1 MPVLDEIRL
10 TGKTN
15 QEPRRRALGQVRLAQ
30 RSFGLWVR
38 TDEERVVMAYVNF
51 PARELY
57 CKIVYYG
64 PGLCGKTTNVEK
76 LHAGA
81 PAATRGNL
89 VSLKTESERTLF
101 FDFLPLELGKL
112 RGYRVRLH
120 LYTVPGQ
127 IFYKASRKIILRG
140 ADALVFVADSQI
152 ARIDANIESMHDLHE
167 NLEELGLEFD
177 TLPCVMQYN
186 KRDLPEIESVPRL
199 RMLLNPMG
207 APEVESSANSGT
219 GVVETLSAAA
229 KLALRS
235 IGKKGLA

>member
-1 MPVLDEIRL
+1 
-10 TGKTN
+10 
-15 QEPRRRALGQVRLAQ
+15 
-30 RSFGLWVR
+30 
-38 TDEERVVMAYVNF
+38 MAFVHF

-81 PAATRGNL
+81 PTQSRGNL

-127 IFYKASRKIILRG
+127 IFYRASRKLILKG
-140 ADALVFVADSQI
+140 VDALVFVADSQR
-152 ARIDANIESMHDLHE
+152 ARREANIESLQDLHE
-167 NLEELGLEFD
+167 NLAELDLD
-177 TLPCVMQYN
+177 LTDVPCVMQYN
-186 KRDLPEIESVPRL
+186 KRDLDDIEPIEEL
-199 RMLLNPMG
+199 RHVLNPMG
-207 APEVESSANSGT
+207 VPEVSSAANSGM
-219 GVVETLSAAA
+219 GVVETLSAATR
-229 KLALRS
+229 LALKNLGRQMANGAS
-235 IGKKGLA
+235 VR

>member
-1 MPVLDEIRL
+1 
-10 TGKTN
+10 
-15 QEPRRRALGQVRLAQ
+15 
-30 RSFGLWVR
+30 
-38 TDEERVVMAYVNF
+38 MAYINF

-64 PGLCGKTTNVEK
+64 PGLCGKTTNVER
-76 LHAGA
+76 LHASA

-101 FDFLPLELGKL
+101 FDFFPLELGKL

-140 ADALVFVADSQI
+140 ADALVFVADSQS
-152 ARIDANIESMHDLHE
+152 ARMDANIESMMDLHE
-167 NLEELGLEFD
+167 NLEELGLELE

-186 KRDLPEIESVPRL
+186 KRDLPQIEPIEQL
-199 RMLLNPMG
+199 RKLLNPLG
-207 APEVESSANSGT
+207 VPEVESSANSGA
-219 GVVETLSAAA
+219 GVVETLSAAT
-229 KLALRS
+229 KMALRS
-235 IGKKGLA
+235 IGKKGLG

>member
-1 MPVLDEIRL
+1 
-10 TGKTN
+10 
-15 QEPRRRALGQVRLAQ
+15 
-30 RSFGLWVR
+30 
-38 TDEERVVMAYVNF
+38 MAYINF

-64 PGLCGKTTNVEK
+64 PGLCGKTTNVER
-76 LHAGA
+76 LHASA

-101 FDFLPLELGKL
+101 FDFFPLELGKL

-140 ADALVFVADSQI
+140 ADALVFVADSQS
-152 ARIDANIESMHDLHE
+152 ARMDANIESMTDLHE
-167 NLEELGLEFD
+167 NLEELGLELE

-186 KRDLPEIESVPRL
+186 KRDLPQIEPIEQL
-199 RMLLNPMG
+199 RKMLNPMG
-207 APEVESSANSGT
+207 VPEVESSANSGA
-219 GVVETLSAAA
+219 GVVETLSAAT
-229 KLALRS
+229 KMALKALSRKA
-235 IGKKGLA
+235 I

>member
-1 MPVLDEIRL
+1 
-10 TGKTN
+10 
-15 QEPRRRALGQVRLAQ
+15 
-30 RSFGLWVR
+30 
-38 TDEERVVMAYVNF
+38 MAFVNF

-81 PAATRGNL
+81 PTQSRGNL

-127 IFYKASRKIILRG
+127 IFYRASRKLILKG
-140 ADALVFVADSQI
+140 VDALVFVADSQR
-152 ARIDANIESMHDLHE
+152 ARREANIESLQDLHE
-167 NLEELGLEFD
+167 NLAELDLE
-177 TLPCVMQYN
+177 LREVPCVTLYVHADN
-186 KRDLPEIESVPRL
+186 IGDLLHLERHDAFRTIRQEIGLTVHDRL
-199 RMLLNPMG
+199 CHAFERVVTLFDRFNQPLRGVNFSLDEFTRGGIRAISQHLLIPLTDPQPWRVFVLEPN
-207 APEVESSANSGT
+207 
-219 GVVETLSAAA
+219 
-229 KLALRS
+229 
-235 IGKKGLA
+235 